1 MPVGIDVPG
10 NIDPAKPIPE
20 GANGI
25 GSWLVL
31 HNHAY
36 PEGTPTDER
45 HREDAIKLSNDVRNG
60 SLLWLMSR
68 YEKKKSLWEA
78 VFTQSSRMAKLSVL
92 EFPHPIELLSR

>member
-60 SLLWLMSR
+60 SLLADESIREEKVLMGGRLILPST
-68 YEKKKSLWEA
+68 SG
-78 VFTQSSRMAKLSVL
+78 
-92 EFPHPIELLSR
+92 HPVKR